1 MIKIENVQICGWEPT
16 IRGMRNPLNSWSKS
30 DTFCGDMQCHE
41 CPDNQKC
48 EFYHHDLDG
57 GMPYRNTRTNFHDY
71 IGPNDKGLMER
82 LAKGGPAHAKYRRFI
97 TVYLDIV
104 APLYWWK
111 EFDTY
116 KVGTDSNS
124 CSTMHKIAD
133 KEFALDDFS
142 HEHLVDQQDTYVY
155 SETCEEFIGPKET
168 LMVIVDMLN
177 ETRRMYLETK
187 DKKYWWQMIQL
198 LPSSYNQRR
207 TIKLNYETLY
217 RIYHDR
223 KGHKLDEWNEF
234 CAWIE
239 SLPLSE
245 VITGPKIEGKQ
256 DSPWIPCTDENA
268 KMPNEHE
275 EVLCTL
281 KEDWSLGDEKD
292 VQYHVFEGVYKTYK
306 EDCYDIPAANGKG
319 YFESCNDWDEGQP
332 LSVIAWMPK
341 PEAYKE

>member
-16 IRGMRNPLNSWSKS
+16 IRGMRNPLNSWEKIDSHWS
-30 DTFCGDMQCHE
+30 YTFPLNEEEDKKVVDKQ
-41 CPDNQKC
+41 PDNC
-48 EFYHHDLDG
+48 YWV
-57 GMPYRNTRTNFHDY
+57 
-71 IGPNDKGLMER
+71 GPNDKDLMER

-111 EFDTY
+111 EFETY

-133 KEFALDDFS
+133 KEFTLDDFS
-142 HEHLVDQQDTYVY
+142 HEHLEEASERLLYSVILLMNYWRTVYLNGGMVDGLTEDG
-155 SETCEEFIGPKET
+155 CPIIWDK
-168 LMVIVDMLN
+168 
-177 ETRRMYLETK
+177 K
-187 DKKYWWQMIQL
+187 DKRAWWQLIQL

-245 VITGPKIEGKQ
+245 VITEPSIKDIPIANEIMEEAMRRIVDKFARENVLTEDELKKILGIKSPSGKD
-256 DSPWIPCTDENA
+256 DSHLIDLARPEDGHPRYGILPGYSYEDLTDE
-268 KMPNEHE
+268 E
-275 EVLCTL
+275 
-281 KEDWSLGDEKD
+281 KELLMKCDK
-292 VQYHVFEGVYKTYK
+292 K
-306 EDCYDIPAANGKG
+306 E
-319 YFESCNDWDEGQP
+319 
-332 LSVIAWMPK
+332 
-341 PEAYKE
+341 

>member
-16 IRGMRNPLNSWSKS
+16 IRGMRNPLNSWVKS
-30 DTFCGDMQCHE
+30 DSKTKLE
-41 CPDNQKC
+41 SW
-48 EFYHHDLDG
+48 HDTSG
-57 GMPYRNTRTNFHDY
+57 GSFEV
-71 IGPNDKGLMER
+71 GPNDKGLMER

-97 TVYLDIV
+97 TVYLDIL

-111 EFDTY
+111 EFETY

-133 KEFALDDFS
+133 KEFTLDDFS

-245 VITGPKIEGKQ
+245 VITGP
-256 DSPWIPCTDENA
+256 S
-268 KMPNEHE
+268 
-275 EVLCTL
+275 L
-281 KEDWSLGDEKD
+281 K
-292 VQYHVFEGVYKTYK
+292 
-306 EDCYDIPAANGKG
+306 DIPICNEIMEEAMRRILDKFARENLLSEEELKKILGVKSPSGK
-319 YFESCNDWDEGQP
+319 
-332 LSVIAWMPK
+332 A
-341 PEAYKE
+341 